1 MAPTSVHRMADPSPP
16 FEPAGPL
23 PELQALGGRLREA
36 REAQGLSRS
45 HLADRLKI
53 GTEQLEALEAGNREP
68 LREAVYVI
76 ALARR
81 IAGCLGV
88 NIDPEIEALRANAA
102 FQSSRPAV
110 AARPLPSNLQPAA
123 DPIAGGA
130 TRRRRPGALARVATV
145 VVVAGVGASTLAL
158 QLGRLQLDPAQL
170 PPLPRLPSLPRWP
183 EFARP
188 SAPPAPRPAATAPA
202 AVPAQSQAPTAA
214 PDTLVLTTEGR
225 SWIEVTTADGRRL
238 FRGTLEGRQVFP
250 LGQGLRVL
258 AGRPDLVRA
267 QLGEGPVQVLGPIDQ
282 VQWRRFPAAV
292 RAPAP

>member
-145 VVVAGVGASTLAL
+145 VVVAGVGASTLARE
-158 QLGRLQLDPAQL
+158 LGRRHHKPAPPPGCSSTRPSCRPCPGFPPFPGGRSLPGPPHRRHHGL
-170 PPLPRLPSLPRWP
+170 PPQPRRRSRPSPKPPPRLPTPWCSPPR
-183 EFARP
+183 
-188 SAPPAPRPAATAPA
+188 AA
-202 AVPAQSQAPTAA
+202 
-214 PDTLVLTTEGR
+214 
-225 SWIEVTTADGRRL
+225 
-238 FRGTLEGRQVFP
+238 
-250 LGQGLRVL
+250 
-258 AGRPDLVRA
+258 AGSR
-267 QLGEGPVQVLGPIDQ
+267 
-282 VQWRRFPAAV
+282 
-292 RAPAP
+292 